1 MCYVNEL
8 WPDASHNRRMIRLA
22 KKVFVKGI
30 FYETEKY
37 FAKGTGKA
45 APVQP
50 LRRVEVQFHSVLNS
64 ALDARGV
71 ISTN

>member
-8 WPDASHNRRMIRLA
+8 WPDARHNRRMIRLA
-22 KKVFVKGI
+22 KNVFAKRI

-45 APVQP
+45 APVKP
-50 LRRVEVQFHSVLNS
+50 LRHVEAWRYS
-64 ALDARGV
+64 
-71 ISTN
+71 STQS